1 MAAEISF
8 AIPGEPC
15 AFARAGANG
24 KRRYT
29 PPKQASFMAAVKL
42 FASRAMAG
50 AAPMQGPVEMTVEAI
65 YLAPASW
72 SKTKRELVFWKT
84 SRADADNIAKLVSD
98 AINEIVFVDDAQVAR
113 LSVTKHYGDR
123 SVIIVS
129 VRSMECCG

>member
-1 MAAEISF
+1 MEISF
-8 AIPGEPC
+8 TIPGEPI

-42 FASRAMAG
+42 FASRAMG
-50 AAPMQGPVEMTVEAI
+50 GWPPMQGPVEMTVEAI

-84 SRADADNIAKLVSD
+84 SKPDGDNLAKLVSD
-98 AINEIVFVDDAQVAR
+98 AINEIVFVDDAQIAR
-113 LSVTKHYGDR
+113 LSVSKHYGER
-123 SVIIVS
+123 SEIAVV
-129 VRSMECCG
+129 VRSMECGG